1 MIVKGEGLIRMEAE
15 RLFTRRC
22 KAEYEDL
29 CADRGHV
36 EALKVLVAKRK
47 KDYDTCV
54 RDARDT
60 LASAV
65 TPAPASVAGAGEAA
79 A

>member
-15 RLFTRRC
+15 RLFMRRC

-36 EALKVLVAKRK
+36 EALKALVVKRK

-54 RDARDT
+54 HDARDS
-60 LASAV
+60 LAAAAA
-65 TPAPASVAGAGEAA
+65 APPAGEAA